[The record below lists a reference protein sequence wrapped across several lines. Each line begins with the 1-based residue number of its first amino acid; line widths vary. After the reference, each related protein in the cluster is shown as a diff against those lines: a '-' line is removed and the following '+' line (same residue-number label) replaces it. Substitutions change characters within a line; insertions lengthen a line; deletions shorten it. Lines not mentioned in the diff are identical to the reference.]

1 MPPTLRLWAA
11 SGTEVFRAAYG
22 CQAHS
27 AAITPRASIL
37 SRIFSPLFICLFRSR
52 WEVRP
57 LRTSKSA
64 N

>member
-37 SRIFSPLFICLFRSR
+37 SRFFQHYLFAYFVQK
-52 WEVRP
+52 WEGRP
-57 LRTSKSA
+57 LRSSKSA